1 KLRKQSIVISSM
13 NKGEWKIDHGGWEF
27 ILDPSKKGIALFVE
41 DDTEY
46 DDFLCMVCENY
57 KISEMEAVEF
67 AYMLPKRI
75 FQQMPRNTPP
85 IFLRNDIQLASFI
98 TLFKTDIMCIYV
110 SLTANKCHHDSET
123 IKSGIRENVA
133 ADFGSFGNVPYE
145 TMKPSHETMNQQPHE
160 TMKPSQLWK
169 SETIKSGDIFSGK
182 KKLIM
187 KLRKL
192 SVIKRF
198 DFIIKKSW
206 KHLFYAKREK
216 AALFKTNLTEEAE
229 LTLHMRHANMGTLTV
244 QHIDSNRSYV
254 TGVVHVSN
262 MISKR
267 YPVNTQLKWLNV
279 GILLKLLVDPL
290 YTKGYLVEAYT
301 DPINPTNED
310 LIPPADVLSQ
320 IPKIKRYLSA
330 IEKSKR
336 FKCKLLKKKNQTMS
350 TRNPPPAT
358 KEGNQSSRNT
368 STKKLGCSQA
378 PSTPIRQKQTNIPR
392 RTPSTN
398 LSSRKKEKY
407 SVKITAPTTP
417 SPMVRKGL
425 FLSSPTSKNPTQGA
439 KQTKSKKR
447 T

>member
-1 KLRKQSIVISSM
+1 
-13 NKGEWKIDHGGWEF
+13 
-27 ILDPSKKGIALFVE
+27 
-41 DDTEY
+41 
-46 DDFLCMVCENY
+46 
-57 KISEMEAVEF
+57 
-67 AYMLPKRI
+67 
-75 FQQMPRNTPP
+75 
-85 IFLRNDIQLASFI
+85 
-98 TLFKTDIMCIYV
+98 
-110 SLTANKCHHDSET
+110 
-123 IKSGIRENVA
+123 
-133 ADFGSFGNVPYE
+133 
-145 TMKPSHETMNQQPHE
+145 
-160 TMKPSQLWK
+160 
-169 SETIKSGDIFSGK
+169 
-182 KKLIM
+182 
-187 KLRKL
+187 
-192 SVIKRF
+192 
-198 DFIIKKSW
+198 
-206 KHLFYAKREK
+206 
-216 AALFKTNLTEEAE
+216 
-229 LTLHMRHANMGTLTV
+229 
-244 QHIDSNRSYV
+244 
-254 TGVVHVSN
+254 

-320 IPKIKRYLSA
+320 MWLPSAIGKQLGRPKIKRYLSA